1 MDLLRQAGRT
11 ESVHNGELLNSFQI
25 CGTKKGPAR
34 RFSCKPLICLV
45 PEPGIEPGRPY
56 ERGDFKS
63 LVVALNFFGVCLPGR
78 APGEGRIASVTF
90 RVTLLLGIQQRWAS
104 FQRALVAGVQYLLA
118 LSK

>member
-63 LVVALNFFGVCLPGR
+63 LVVALNFFLGLFAWQSSGRGENSLSDFSSDIVTRHPAALGVVSTSACCWSP
-78 APGEGRIASVTF
+78 VF
-90 RVTLLLGIQQRWAS
+90 
-104 FQRALVAGVQYLLA
+104 AGA
-118 LSK
+118 E